1 MVILGM
7 AYWVYSPCLD
17 FSKIRK
23 KMFPHMLW
31 LFPTRGTLFF
41 TSGFHFVTNNFNVNM
56 MSHMTLGNH
65 PIPCCSILLHDIPS
79 YSIISHEKSYSI
91 SIAYHRI
98 PLDSIVQIALNHRK
112 LPLNHHC
119 IILIACGKHADHREV
134 AQGSLMNVHSR

>member
-98 PLDSIVQIALNHRK
+98 PLDSIVLHYEYLSTLISNYDT
-112 LPLNHHC
+112 
-119 IILIACGKHADHREV
+119 IILTSRRMPNKKHELVR
-134 AQGSLMNVHSR
+134 